1 MIAYAYVNL
10 FFYDIP
16 IYFYQSQRIFAH
28 NLTIC
33 FAFMGGESGEKG
45 ARWAQQRENLSL
57 QARRPRFSVCVF
69 LNISRGDSLVK
80 RFRVGV
86 GLEVKP

>member
-16 IYFYQSQRIFAH
+16 IYFYQSQRFFAH

-33 FAFMGGESGEKG
+33 FAFMGGESRGEGRTLGATKG
-45 ARWAQQRENLSL
+45 KPQPPSAETKV
-57 QARRPRFSVCVF
+57 FSVCF
-69 LNISRGDSLVK
+69 SKYQSR
-80 RFRVGV
+80 R
-86 GLEVKP
+86 